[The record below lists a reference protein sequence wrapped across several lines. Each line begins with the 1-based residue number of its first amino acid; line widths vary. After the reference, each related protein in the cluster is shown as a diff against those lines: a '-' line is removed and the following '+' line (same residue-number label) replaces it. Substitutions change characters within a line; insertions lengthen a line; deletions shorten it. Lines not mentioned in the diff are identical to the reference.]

1 VGAARTGFARSA
13 VVVVGDSYAALLFC
27 PVGRVDLERDLG
39 VSGIGDTLLCL
50 DLGVIGN
57 HLGGLL
63 DRVGLRGFQ
72 ITFAHG
78 DGSSV
83 RDSATLQSVMTGR
96 NAVKSVGLMGE
107 LGCCAVWWGHRP
119 CETPDVTI
127 RDNRQLVAALLD
139 VAGVSGASIEATG
152 AGPGTLRLQLAAG
165 TDQVIVAGEVN
176 RLLRSKFGL
185 AVDPDRVRVIDET
198 YADAGKHSVNAA
210 AGQVDDGDAGRK
222 TVVAPRVGP
231 PAVGAYARDAV
242 GMATILSTDL
252 RIANGVDHIAV
263 PDVTLARPSRL
274 SIERVQLVS
283 AGLGTAVTVTLALD
297 GRTLDGEAEGAATQT
312 GLLRSVAAATLRAV
326 EQITDGTVRFEV
338 EHVEIARAG
347 TDQTALVVVT
357 MLTGR
362 STERLSGASVVRE
375 DTREA
380 VIRAVLAALNR
391 RMEPLLA
398 DQ

>member
-1 VGAARTGFARSA
+1 VWAARSGFDRSA
-13 VVVVGDSYAALLFC
+13 VLVVVGDAHAALLLS
-27 PVGRVDLERDLG
+27 PVGRVDLDGDLIVSEIGVTRVGLRVIDDHLG
-39 VSGIGDTLLCL
+39 V
-50 DLGVIGN
+50 
-57 HLGGLL
+57 LL

-72 ITFAHG
+72 TMFAHG

-83 RDSATLQSVMTGR
+83 RALLTLQSVMADR
-96 NAVKSVGLMGE
+96 NGVKSVGLTGE
-107 LGCCAVWWGHRP
+107 LRCCAVSWGHPP
-119 CETPDVTI
+119 CETPDVSI

-198 YADAGKHSVNAA
+198 YSA
-210 AGQVDDGDAGRK
+210 AGRHSANAVADEVDKDEAEAAPK
-222 TVVAPRVGP
+222 TVSSRAI
-231 PAVGAYARDAV
+231 GAYARDAV
-242 GMATILSTDL
+242 GVATILSTDL
-252 RIANGVDHIAV
+252 RIANGVEHPVMA
-263 PDVTLARPSRL
+263 DVTLARPSRV

-297 GRTLDGEAEGAATQT
+297 GRTFDGEVEGAATQT

-326 EQITDGTVRFEV
+326 ERITDGTVRFEV

>member
-1 VGAARTGFARSA
+1 
-13 VVVVGDSYAALLFC
+13 
-27 PVGRVDLERDLG
+27 
-39 VSGIGDTLLCL
+39 
-50 DLGVIGN
+50 
-57 HLGGLL
+57 
-63 DRVGLRGFQ
+63 
-72 ITFAHG
+72 
-78 DGSSV
+78 
-83 RDSATLQSVMTGR
+83 
-96 NAVKSVGLMGE
+96 
-107 LGCCAVWWGHRP
+107 
-119 CETPDVTI
+119 VTI

-185 AVDPDRVRVIDET
+185 AVDPERVRVINET
-198 YADAGKHSVNAA
+198 YADAGKHSVRTGRA
-210 AGQVDDGDAGRK
+210 DDEGEGRK
-222 TVVAPRVGP
+222 TVGAPSLVGS

-242 GMATILSTDL
+242 GVATILSTDL
-252 RIANGVDHIAV
+252 RAANGVDRSAQ
-263 PDVTLARPSRL
+263 PEVTLARPSRL

-297 GRTLDGEAEGAATQT
+297 GRSLDGEAEGAATQT

-326 EQITDGTVRFEV
+326 EQITDGSVRFEV

-347 TDQTALVVVT
+347 ADQTALVVIT

>member
-1 VGAARTGFARSA
+1 
-13 VVVVGDSYAALLFC
+13 
-27 PVGRVDLERDLG
+27 
-39 VSGIGDTLLCL
+39 
-50 DLGVIGN
+50 
-57 HLGGLL
+57 
-63 DRVGLRGFQ
+63 
-72 ITFAHG
+72 
-78 DGSSV
+78 
-83 RDSATLQSVMTGR
+83 
-96 NAVKSVGLMGE
+96 
-107 LGCCAVWWGHRP
+107 
-119 CETPDVTI
+119 VTI

-139 VAGVSGASIEATG
+139 VVGVSGASIEATG

-185 AVDPDRVRVIDET
+185 AVDPERVRVLDET
-198 YADAGKHSVNAA
+198 DEDAGKHGANTDHTDHAD
-210 AGQVDDGDAGRK
+210 QVDQADENGEGRK
-222 TVVAPRVGP
+222 KVVAGTVAGS

-242 GMATILSTDL
+242 GLATLLSTDL
-252 RIANGVDHIAV
+252 RVANGVDHTAV

-283 AGLGTAVTVTLALD
+283 VGLGTAVTVTLALD
-297 GRTLDGEAEGAATQT
+297 GRTVDGEAEGAATQT

-347 TDQTALVVVT
+347 TDQTALVVIT

-398 DQ
+398 DH

>member
-1 VGAARTGFARSA
+1 
-13 VVVVGDSYAALLFC
+13 L
-27 PVGRVDLERDLG
+27 
-39 VSGIGDTLLCL
+39 
-50 DLGVIGN
+50 
-57 HLGGLL
+57 
-63 DRVGLRGFQ
+63 
-72 ITFAHG
+72 
-78 DGSSV
+78 
-83 RDSATLQSVMTGR
+83 
-96 NAVKSVGLMGE
+96 
-107 LGCCAVWWGHRP
+107 
-119 CETPDVTI
+119 VTI

-139 VAGVSGASIEATG
+139 VAGISGASIETTG
-152 AGPGTLRLQLAAG
+152 VGPGTLRLQLAAG

-198 YADAGKHSVNAA
+198 DRDAGKHAA
-210 AGQVDDGDAGRK
+210 ARQVEDEGEGGK
-222 TVVAPRVGP
+222 PVVPPRVVGS

-242 GMATILSTDL
+242 GVATFLDTDL
-252 RIANGVDHIAV
+252 RVANGVDHPV
-263 PDVTLARPSRL
+263 LPDVTLARPSRL

-326 EQITDGTVRFEV
+326 ERITDGTVRFEV

-347 TDQTALVVVT
+347 IDQTALVVVT

>member
-1 VGAARTGFARSA
+1 
-13 VVVVGDSYAALLFC
+13 
-27 PVGRVDLERDLG
+27 
-39 VSGIGDTLLCL
+39 
-50 DLGVIGN
+50 
-57 HLGGLL
+57 
-63 DRVGLRGFQ
+63 
-72 ITFAHG
+72 
-78 DGSSV
+78 
-83 RDSATLQSVMTGR
+83 
-96 NAVKSVGLMGE
+96 
-107 LGCCAVWWGHRP
+107 
-119 CETPDVTI
+119 VTV

-139 VAGVSGASIEATG
+139 VAGVSGASIEATP

-210 AGQVDDGDAGRK
+210 EDQVDHEEEGRK
-222 TVVAPRVGP
+222 TVAPPRVAS

-242 GMATILSTDL
+242 GLATILSTDL
-252 RIANGVDHIAV
+252 RVGNGVDHTAV

-297 GRTLDGEAEGAATQT
+297 GRSLDGEAEGAATQT

-326 EQITDGTVRFEV
+326 ERITDGTARFEV

-347 TDQTALVVVT
+347 TDLTALVVIT

-375 DTREA
+375 DSREA

>member
-1 VGAARTGFARSA
+1 
-13 VVVVGDSYAALLFC
+13 
-27 PVGRVDLERDLG
+27 
-39 VSGIGDTLLCL
+39 
-50 DLGVIGN
+50 
-57 HLGGLL
+57 
-63 DRVGLRGFQ
+63 
-72 ITFAHG
+72 
-78 DGSSV
+78 
-83 RDSATLQSVMTGR
+83 MTGR
-96 NAVKSVGLMGE
+96 NGAKSVGLTGE
-107 LGCCAVWWGHRP
+107 LGCCAVSCGQQP
-119 CETPDVTI
+119 CETSDVTI
-127 RDNRQLVAALLD
+127 RDSRQLVAALLD
-139 VAGVSGASIEATG
+139 VAGVSGASIETTG
-152 AGPGTLRLQLAAG
+152 TGPGTLRLQLAAG
-165 TDQVIVAGEVN
+165 TDQVVVAGEVN

-185 AVDPDRVRVIDET
+185 AVDPERVRVIDET
-198 YADAGKHSVNAA
+198 QGEGKHAA
-210 AGQVDDGDAGRK
+210 VGLAETGADDGRQTAAK
-222 TVVAPRVGP
+222 TPSS

-242 GMATILSTDL
+242 SVATILSTDL
-252 RIANGVDHIAV
+252 GLANGVDHSAL

-274 SIERVQLVS
+274 SIERVQLLS

-312 GLLRSVAAATLRAV
+312 ALLRSVAAATLRAV
-326 EQITDGTVRFEV
+326 EQITDGTIRFEV

-347 TDQTALVVVT
+347 SVQTALVVIT

>member
-1 VGAARTGFARSA
+1 
-13 VVVVGDSYAALLFC
+13 
-27 PVGRVDLERDLG
+27 
-39 VSGIGDTLLCL
+39 
-50 DLGVIGN
+50 
-57 HLGGLL
+57 
-63 DRVGLRGFQ
+63 
-72 ITFAHG
+72 
-78 DGSSV
+78 
-83 RDSATLQSVMTGR
+83 M
-96 NAVKSVGLMGE
+96 
-107 LGCCAVWWGHRP
+107 
-119 CETPDVTI
+119 TI

-139 VAGVSGASIEATG
+139 VSGVSAASIEATD

-165 TDQVIVAGEVN
+165 TDQVIVAGAVN

-198 YADAGKHSVNAA
+198 YADEGKHSVNAA
-210 AGQVDDGDAGRK
+210 KDQIDHEDEGRK
-222 TVVAPRVGP
+222 TVAPPRVGF

-242 GMATILSTDL
+242 GVATILSTDL
-252 RIANGVDHIAV
+252 RVANGVDHTAV

-326 EQITDGTVRFEV
+326 ERITDGTARFEV

-347 TDQTALVVVT
+347 TDQTALVVIT

-375 DTREA
+375 DSREA

>member
-1 VGAARTGFARSA
+1 
-13 VVVVGDSYAALLFC
+13 
-27 PVGRVDLERDLG
+27 
-39 VSGIGDTLLCL
+39 
-50 DLGVIGN
+50 
-57 HLGGLL
+57 
-63 DRVGLRGFQ
+63 
-72 ITFAHG
+72 
-78 DGSSV
+78 
-83 RDSATLQSVMTGR
+83 
-96 NAVKSVGLMGE
+96 
-107 LGCCAVWWGHRP
+107 
-119 CETPDVTI
+119 VTI

-185 AVDPDRVRVIDET
+185 AVDPERVRVIDE
-198 YADAGKHSVNAA
+198 DAGKHSVNS
-210 AGQVDDGDAGRK
+210 GQTDDDGEGRK
-222 TVVAPRVGP
+222 TVPAPSVVMS

-242 GMATILSTDL
+242 GVATTLSTDL
-252 RIANGVDHIAV
+252 RVANGVDHSAV

-283 AGLGTAVTVTLALD
+283 AGLGTAVTVTLTLD

-326 EQITDGTVRFEV
+326 EQITDGSVRFEV
-338 EHVEIARAG
+338 EHVEIARTG
-347 TDQTALVVVT
+347 TDQTALVVIT

-398 DQ
+398 HQ

>member
-1 VGAARTGFARSA
+1 
-13 VVVVGDSYAALLFC
+13 
-27 PVGRVDLERDLG
+27 
-39 VSGIGDTLLCL
+39 
-50 DLGVIGN
+50 
-57 HLGGLL
+57 
-63 DRVGLRGFQ
+63 
-72 ITFAHG
+72 
-78 DGSSV
+78 
-83 RDSATLQSVMTGR
+83 
-96 NAVKSVGLMGE
+96 
-107 LGCCAVWWGHRP
+107 
-119 CETPDVTI
+119 VTI

-139 VAGVSGASIEATG
+139 VVGVSGASIEATG
-152 AGPGTLRLQLAAG
+152 TGPGTLRLQLAAG

-198 YADAGKHSVNAA
+198 YAHAGKHSVNAA
-210 AGQVDDGDAGRK
+210 ESQVDHEDEKRK
-222 TVVAPRVGP
+222 TVAPNVGS

-242 GMATILSTDL
+242 GVATIFSTDL
-252 RIANGVDHIAV
+252 RVANGVDHPAV

-297 GRTLDGEAEGAATQT
+297 GRNLDGEAEGAATQT

-326 EQITDGTVRFEV
+326 ERITDGTARFEV

-347 TDQTALVVVT
+347 TDQTALVVIT

-375 DTREA
+375 DSREA

-398 DQ
+398 DR

>member
-1 VGAARTGFARSA
+1 
-13 VVVVGDSYAALLFC
+13 
-27 PVGRVDLERDLG
+27 
-39 VSGIGDTLLCL
+39 
-50 DLGVIGN
+50 
-57 HLGGLL
+57 
-63 DRVGLRGFQ
+63 
-72 ITFAHG
+72 
-78 DGSSV
+78 
-83 RDSATLQSVMTGR
+83 M
-96 NAVKSVGLMGE
+96 
-107 LGCCAVWWGHRP
+107 
-119 CETPDVTI
+119 TI
-127 RDNRQLVAALLD
+127 RDSRQLVAALLD

-185 AVDPDRVRVIDET
+185 AVDPERVRVIDEA
-198 YADAGKHSVNAA
+198 YAHAGKHSVNS
-210 AGQVDDGDAGRK
+210 GQTDDNGEGRK
-222 TVVAPRVGP
+222 TVTAPSVVMS

-242 GMATILSTDL
+242 GMATTLSTDL
-252 RIANGVDHIAV
+252 RVANGVDHSAV

-297 GRTLDGEAEGAATQT
+297 GRTFEGEVEGAATQT

-326 EQITDGTVRFEV
+326 ERITDGIVRFEV

-347 TDQTALVVVT
+347 TDQTALVVIT

-362 STERLSGASVVRE
+362 STERLSGASVVHE

>member
-1 VGAARTGFARSA
+1 
-13 VVVVGDSYAALLFC
+13 
-27 PVGRVDLERDLG
+27 
-39 VSGIGDTLLCL
+39 
-50 DLGVIGN
+50 
-57 HLGGLL
+57 
-63 DRVGLRGFQ
+63 
-72 ITFAHG
+72 
-78 DGSSV
+78 
-83 RDSATLQSVMTGR
+83 
-96 NAVKSVGLMGE
+96 
-107 LGCCAVWWGHRP
+107 
-119 CETPDVTI
+119 VTI

-198 YADAGKHSVNAA
+198 YADGGKHSVNAA
-210 AGQVDDGDAGRK
+210 EGRVDHEDEERK
-222 TVVAPRVGP
+222 TVAPPRVGF

-242 GMATILSTDL
+242 GVATILSTDL
-252 RIANGVDHIAV
+252 RVANGVNHTAV

-326 EQITDGTVRFEV
+326 ERITDGTARFEV

-347 TDQTALVVVT
+347 TDQTALVVIT

-375 DTREA
+375 DSREA

>member
-1 VGAARTGFARSA
+1 
-13 VVVVGDSYAALLFC
+13 
-27 PVGRVDLERDLG
+27 
-39 VSGIGDTLLCL
+39 
-50 DLGVIGN
+50 
-57 HLGGLL
+57 
-63 DRVGLRGFQ
+63 
-72 ITFAHG
+72 
-78 DGSSV
+78 
-83 RDSATLQSVMTGR
+83 
-96 NAVKSVGLMGE
+96 
-107 LGCCAVWWGHRP
+107 
-119 CETPDVTI
+119 VTI

-152 AGPGTLRLQLAAG
+152 VGPGTLRLQLAAG

-185 AVDPDRVRVIDET
+185 AVDPERVRVIDE
-198 YADAGKHSVNAA
+198 DAGKHSLNS
-210 AGQVDDGDAGRK
+210 GQTDDNGEGRK
-222 TVVAPRVGP
+222 TVAPPSVAMS

-242 GMATILSTDL
+242 GVATTLSTDL
-252 RIANGVDHIAV
+252 RVANGVDHSAV

-312 GLLRSVAAATLRAV
+312 GLLRSVAAATVRAV

-347 TDQTALVVVT
+347 ADQTALVVIT

>member
-1 VGAARTGFARSA
+1 
-13 VVVVGDSYAALLFC
+13 
-27 PVGRVDLERDLG
+27 
-39 VSGIGDTLLCL
+39 
-50 DLGVIGN
+50 
-57 HLGGLL
+57 
-63 DRVGLRGFQ
+63 
-72 ITFAHG
+72 
-78 DGSSV
+78 
-83 RDSATLQSVMTGR
+83 
-96 NAVKSVGLMGE
+96 
-107 LGCCAVWWGHRP
+107 
-119 CETPDVTI
+119 VTI

-185 AVDPDRVRVIDET
+185 AVDPERVRVIDEA
-198 YADAGKHSVNAA
+198 YSHAGKHSLS
-210 AGQVDDGDAGRK
+210 AGRTDDNGEGRA
-222 TVVAPRVGP
+222 TVPAPSVVGS

-242 GMATILSTDL
+242 GVATAQSTDL
-252 RIANGVDHIAV
+252 RVANGVDHSAV

-274 SIERVQLVS
+274 SIERVQLGS

-347 TDQTALVVVT
+347 TDQTALVVIT